1 MSLSAIYN
9 DSFVCFFVIFLINA
23 LLTFFFAPF
32 CLSLVWIPAMQDL
45 HQYLQI
51 DFLERKVMW
60 AVGVQGRPHGHA
72 WVSDFYINYGE
83 RPDKMA
89 FVRDKFG
96 SPEVGS

>member
-1 MSLSAIYN
+1 
-9 DSFVCFFVIFLINA
+9 
-23 LLTFFFAPF
+23 
-32 CLSLVWIPAMQDL
+32 MQDL

-72 WVSDFYINYGE
+72 WVSEFYITYGE

-96 SPEVGS
+96 MPEVADSFTLPYQSCSLLGFIPDKVTLMLQTFE